1 MVSILICDD
10 DLEFTKLL
18 EREVRRVLVNSEYAD
33 FDFTVVTTCN
43 PRKALSYCLENT
55 VQIILLDI
63 DMPGL
68 NGFDIA
74 TVLKETRKK
83 SFLLFISGF
92 DHLVYTSFRFKPFRF
107 IRKAEL
113 NRELQEAVLSA
124 LRELLTEQGFL
135 ILGNRYHNKKLF
147 FSDIIYM
154 ESRKNYVELIDING
168 DRYQYRS
175 TMNAMEVNLSGY
187 DFIRIHSAY
196 IISMKRV
203 MSLHADVVTLQNGQ
217 KLPISRKYISSVRS
231 QYADYLRR

>member
-18 EREVRRVLVNSEYAD
+18 KREVRRVLVNSEYAD

-43 PRKALSYCLENT
+43 PRKALSYCLENS

-74 TVLKETRKK
+74 TVLKETRNK

-92 DHLVYTSFRFKPFRF
+92 DYLVYTSFRFKPFRF

-113 NRELQEAVLSA
+113 NRELQEAILSA

-135 ILGNRYHNKKLF
+135 ILSNRYHNKKLF